1 MTAPITAPH
10 RADPLVAALTQR
22 FLSDPKL
29 INDVVTGACCW
40 PSEEGAAWL
49 YVEAVDQVKDLEE
62 FKSSMFR
69 CGFTDHATRL
79 HLDQLIAA
87 RDALAIIANT
97 EDEQRQAAE
106 RRFNDGPSVKL

>member
-29 INDVVTGACCW
+29 INEVVTGACCW

-49 YVEAVDQVKDLEE
+49 YNEAVDQLAEWQDSVANGWARPESLRLE
-62 FKSSMFR
+62 KL
-69 CGFTDHATRL
+69 T
-79 HLDQLIAA
+79 AA

>member
-29 INDVVTGACCW
+29 INEVVTGGCYW

-49 YVEAVDQVKDLEE
+49 YNEAVDQVKDMEE
-62 FKSSMFR
+62 AVAYFR
-69 CGFTDHATRL
+69 MPFGSLAIDKMR
-79 HLDQLIAA
+79 AA
-87 RDALAIIANT
+87 RDALTIIANT